1 MKDFN
6 RLTLKQLQEQ
16 PEKIFHELRW
26 KNGVYCPKC
35 GSVTIHTRDDQH
47 RCCDC
52 DNRFSDRSG
61 TIFHSCKL
69 STYQILTAIYF
80 FISNTRGISS
90 YQLARHIGVT
100 QFTAWRL
107 LTKLRSAIHTDLQL
121 SGNIIIDELYLGGQA
136 KFKPLHK
143 KLPEHIIPI
152 YKSLSPKQLKTTILE
167 YASHQKM
174 PTIGII
180 GDEHSVFGRK
190 SVVLRYMEDA
200 VSKVNIQKLIIP
212 LLTRPTRLITDHSML
227 YPALA
232 KSLDVPHSVCDH
244 GEYTYASPDGF
255 SSSQVEGLF
264 SQVRRMFSGTYTICS
279 RKHLQKYLD
288 ECALRYNMRGYTN
301 LQRFR
306 LFSDLV
312 FP

>member
-6 RLTLKQLQEQ
+6 RFTLKQLQEQ
-16 PEKIFHELRW
+16 PEKIFHKLRW

-35 GSVTIHTRDDQH
+35 GSVAIHTRDGQH

-121 SGNIIIDELYLGGQA
+121 SGNIIIDELYLGGS
-136 KFKPLHK
+136 FRWKPLHK
-143 KLPEHIIPI
+143 KLPPNI
-152 YKSLSPKQLKTTILE
+152 YHNYKDYTPQELKQRIFE
-167 YASHQKM
+167 YASQCKIPVLGVVGM
-174 PTIGII
+174 
-180 GDEHSVFGRK
+180 EKNLYKRVSVRLLYI
-190 SVVLRYMEDA
+190 STA
-200 VSKVNIQKLIIP
+200 VSRKNVQELLKGKINPSRIISDEAP
-212 LLTRPTRLITDHSML
+212 MYSTI
-227 YPALA
+227 A
-232 KSLDVPHSVCDH
+232 KNYNVPHSVNNH
-244 GEYTYASPDGF
+244 SEYTYQSTDGY
-255 SSSQVEGLF
+255 SSTRVEGLF
-264 SQVRRMFSGTYTICS
+264 SQVRRMFSGTYTWCS
-279 RKHLQKYLD
+279 RKHIQGYLD
-288 ECALRYNMRGYTN
+288 ECALRYNLRGYPPK
-301 LQRFR
+301 LRFEYCMGL
-306 LFSDLV
+306 LF
-312 FP
+312 